1 VIRTHYS
8 LEIRLFMFHD
18 QEAVAIATK
27 PLAKILRKGESSAFP
42 ETDLPAPHNNKQLK
56 KQRRERIWLVFV
68 HGHE

>member
-27 PLAKILRKGESSAFP
+27 PLAKMLRKGQSS
-42 ETDLPAPHNNKQLK
+42 ETQLAVRFLKQISLPTT
-56 KQRRERIWLVFV
+56 IISS
-68 HGHE
+68 